1 MGKMVRGRQVGTS
14 RDKPASKGSTDIQ
27 LKSNFVF
34 EGDYINQGY
43 FSLETLMLLLCLKA
57 K

>member
-1 MGKMVRGRQVGTS
+1 MGKMVKGRQVQTS

-34 EGDYINQGY
+34 QGDYINQGY